1 MSLIFDF
8 GGATIDISL
17 VKLSSECDGFV
28 VEELASTGLSYGGT
42 DIDEGIFNDI
52 FLPKYDIILQ
62 ELTEKGIDYSRRLF
76 ELIKTMKERLYED
89 DEEMCEDIEDLGDG
103 SLKEF
108 VLSREDV
115 IKILEKHA
123 VKEKIF
129 AVNSK
134 GITNIARVSRE
145 IGSKVIN
152 ISYSDVFDGNSKEA
166 YTEDSIKNPISIYGQ
181 ALADGE
187 TSLKKEMNQY
197 YIIRN
202 SFVYG
207 LDQNNYFYKLINQL
221 KNESSLS
228 IPDDIYISPVNACDL
243 SSLIIDLIKKSISA
257 KAFFGKNSAPSYGIY
272 NFADENSV
280 SLYEFAKEV
289 IRLLIKHGKTKNVC
303 NINPCSKNDLEEYKS
318 FLNNSSLNN
327 SKICKEFKIKTPL
340 WTKSLEKL
348 IKDKRFI

>member
-1 MSLIFDF
+1 MIWVTGCKGLLGKEICRN
-8 GGATIDISL
+8 
-17 VKLSSECDGFV
+17 LSESD
-28 VEELASTGLSYGGT
+28 LYWQGT
-42 DIDEGIFNDI
+42 DTEVDI
-52 FLPKYDIILQ
+52 TNYEEILKFVKEIETKASFPSKIPHEFRKINWIINCA
-62 ELTEKGIDYSRRLF
+62 GFYS
-76 ELIKTMKERLYED
+76 TSDSED
-89 DEEMCEDIEDLGDG
+89 N
-103 SLKEF
+103 
-108 VLSREDV
+108 
-115 IKILEKHA
+115 
-123 VKEKIF
+123 KEKIF

-134 GITNIARVSRE
+134 GITNLARVSRE
-145 IGSKVIN
+145 IGSKIIN

-280 SLYEFAKEV
+280 SLYDFAKEV
-289 IRLLIKHGKTKNVC
+289 NRLLIKHGKTKNVC

-318 FLNNSSLNN
+318 FLYNSSLNN